1 MLIGDKVEKEYICF
15 YNELS
20 PNKKPT
26 STKYANLNITQNMQ
40 ELIHNQYIE
49 FDQYTNATNICKYK
63 KKSRK
68 SRKNRNINK
77 Q

>member
-15 YNELS
+15 YNEIS

-26 STKYANLNITQNMQ
+26 IPKYANINITQDMQ
-40 ELIHNQYIE
+40 EHVHQQCIK